1 MKPKVFLEAERLRNY
16 NSGLGQFCFQLTK
29 ELIKKDAFIWTLY
42 LPKMQN
48 VINIQHQ
55 NTIFTDKKHKI
66 FPIRDEY
73 DIWHCL
79 HQDSDYLPK
88 FQKSKLVLT
97 IHDLNFLERNDFFSW
112 KKKWKLYQL
121 QQKINRAS
129 ALVFISEYTAN
140 EVRIHLKIPN
150 RILQRVI
157 YNGNNVNHATLT
169 NLSNDKHPRPF
180 VFSIGLHPKKN
191 YHVLLPLLA
200 NNPDLDWIIAG
211 KDSKNYQSLIEKEA
225 TKLGIEK
232 QLHFVGAISDD
243 AKNSYY
249 QNCKALWFPSLS
261 EGFGLPIIEAMSF
274 GKPVFCSNL
283 TSLPEIGGDLA
294 YYFENFE
301 ENHLFSVFK
310 NGMIDFNQNPQK
322 VELSKNH
329 AAQFSWENAAKAYF
343 EVYQNLMING

>member
-16 NSGLGQFCFQLTK
+16 NSGLGQFCYHLTQ
-29 ELIKKDAFIWTLY
+29 ELIKNDAFYWTLY

-48 VINIQHQ
+48 TINIQHP
-55 NTIFTDKKHKI
+55 NTIFTKKTHKI
-66 FPIRDEY
+66 FPISEQF

-79 HQDSDYLPK
+79 HQDSDYMPNSK
-88 FQKSKLVLT
+88 TTKLVLT
-97 IHDLNFLERNDFFSW
+97 IHDLNFLEKKTFFNW
-112 KKKWKLYQL
+112 KKKWKLHLL

-129 ALVFISEYTAN
+129 AVVFISKFTAN
-140 EVRIHLKIPN
+140 EVNKHLKIASH
-150 RILQRVI
+150 IHQRVI
-157 YNGNNVNHATLT
+157 YNGNNVNRGQLT
-169 NLSNDKHPRPF
+169 NDSLPNPIKPF

-211 KDSKNYQSLIEKEA
+211 KDSKNYQGFLEKEA
-225 TKLGIEK
+225 EKLGIK
-232 QLHFVGAISDD
+232 NQLHFKGSITDQD
-243 AKNSYY
+243 KNTFY
-249 QNCKALWFPSLS
+249 QHCEALWFPSLS

-301 ENHLFSVFK
+301 ENHTIEVFK
-310 NGMIDFNQNPQK
+310 NGMIDFQK
-322 VELSKNH
+322 DPKKAEMLKEH
-329 AAQFSWENAAKAYF
+329 AAQFSWKNAAAAYI
-343 EVYQNLMING
+343 EVYEFLLSK